1 MPVSSAQGMQ
11 TLSAPPPVFVLAAPG
26 VPGQTLAAA
35 LGQNPGAFDLPEC
48 NLELSVTID
57 NLLREMTG
65 MRQGQ
70 LHGLLR
76 ALSHLL
82 AGEQSMASVE
92 MARRWLARHMHLPTG
107 AVAQRLAAMVA
118 PRRMVAPVTS
128 ALFEPGGTERLL
140 AAFPDADFV
149 HLQMH
154 PVSQGRAVMGQS
166 GGAAAMLMGAVDE
179 STTPPTPDA
188 QELWAMAEAGV
199 AVFREAAGPDRF
211 HMLRVEALTAD
222 PAAALATLARGL
234 SLPSDAAAVARM
246 LRPEASPFTGPG
258 PFGAHLAG
266 DVLDLAA
273 LRAAVPSAESLSLK
287 GPLPWRP
294 DGVGLRPAL
303 RDQAAAMG
311 YS

>member
-1 MPVSSAQGMQ
+1 M
-11 TLSAPPPVFVLAAPG
+11 TRPPPVFVLAAPG
-26 VPGQTLAAA
+26 VPGQTLVAA
-35 LGQNPGAFDLPEC
+35 LGRNPGAYDLPEC
-48 NLELSVTID
+48 NLELSGTVD

-76 ALSHLL
+76 SLSHLL
-82 AGEQSMASVE
+82 VGEQSMASVE
-92 MARRWLARHMHLPTG
+92 MARRWLTRHMHLPTG
-107 AVAQRLAAMVA
+107 AVAQRLAAMIA

-140 AAFPDADFV
+140 ATFPDADFV

-154 PVSQGRAVMGQS
+154 PVAQGRAVMGQS
-166 GGAAAMLMGAVDE
+166 GGAAAMLMGAVDD
-179 STTPPTPDA
+179 SVSPPMPDA

-199 AVFREAAGPDRF
+199 AVFRAGVAPSRFHALRVEDLAAGP
-211 HMLRVEALTAD
+211 
-222 PAAALATLARGL
+222 ALALAGL
-234 SLPSDAAAVARM
+234 AGALALPADAAAVARM
-246 LRPEASPFTGPG
+246 LRPEDSAFAGPG

-273 LRAAVPSAESLSLK
+273 LRAAVPAAGAVSLK

-294 DGVGLRPAL
+294 DGGGLRPAL
-303 RDQAAAMG
+303 RDQAMAMG

>member
-1 MPVSSAQGMQ
+1 MQ
-11 TLSAPPPVFVLAAPG
+11 DMTLPAPVFVLAAPG

-35 LGQNPGAFDLPEC
+35 LGRNPGAFDLPEC
-48 NLELSVTID
+48 NLELSGTID
-57 NLLREMTG
+57 TLLREMTG

-76 ALSHLL
+76 SLSHLL
-82 AGEQSMASVE
+82 AGEQTMASVE
-92 MARRWLARHMHLPTG
+92 LSRRWLTRHMHLPTS

-128 ALFEPGGTERLL
+128 ALFEPSGTERLL
-140 AAFPDADFV
+140 AAFPGAHYV

-179 STTPPTPDA
+179 SVEPPMPDA

-199 AVFREAAGPDRF
+199 AVFRGAVVPQRF
-211 HMLRVEALTAD
+211 HTLHVEDLAAD
-222 PAAALATLARGL
+222 PARALAGLAWGL
-234 SLPSDAAAVARM
+234 ALPADAAAVARM
-246 LRPEASPFTGPG
+246 LRPEESAFAGPG

-273 LRAAVPSAESLSLK
+273 LRAAIPAEASVSLR
-287 GPLPWRP
+287 GALPWRP
-294 DGVGLRPAL
+294 DGGGLRPAL

-311 YS
+311 YR